1 MWPRRQRFHAYLE
14 LIILPLRSSLLF
26 PPPLR
31 SPPLSSPPLP
41 STLLIFFSR
50 KDIGLCI
57 NCNVQPAVF
66 GFVHSKDDVAHSAFC
81 LSCSPLYRRS
91 TCVCCAEVCC
101 VLGSVAL
108 RCEVLRC
115 VALSCVALR
124 VSVTLYFMSICLL
137 IIQVSSTFYFSP
149 TAPTCC
155 AWTCIAVA
163 PCVTCDEDGVALPKT
178 ASVWR
183 LRRSEETQ
191 VTHRTVTLDVR
202 YCRDH
207 FPVDPHSDISFV
219 FLFFFFFFFSS
230 SLLFSPLY
238 FLLFA
243 YVFRYGR
250 FFATGYM

>member
-1 MWPRRQRFHAYLE
+1 
-14 LIILPLRSSLLF
+14 
-26 PPPLR
+26 
-31 SPPLSSPPLP
+31 
-41 STLLIFFSR
+41 
-50 KDIGLCI
+50 
-57 NCNVQPAVF
+57 
-66 GFVHSKDDVAHSAFC
+66 
-81 LSCSPLYRRS
+81 
-91 TCVCCAEVCC
+91 
-101 VLGSVAL
+101 
-108 RCEVLRC
+108 
-115 VALSCVALR
+115 
-124 VSVTLYFMSICLL
+124 MSICLL

-219 FLFFFFFFFSS
+219 FLFFFFFFFLPLSS
-230 SLLFSPLY
+230 SLLSTFFYSPTCSDMAGSSLQDTCKYIFDSCCTSFVIFSKTFYYIYDFTNTAIIRMLE
-238 FLLFA
+238 
-243 YVFRYGR
+243 
-250 FFATGYM
+250 

>member
-1 MWPRRQRFHAYLE
+1 MYKLQRSTSSVRVCPQQGWCRPLS
-14 LIILPLRSSLLF
+14 ILPLL
-26 PPPLR
+26 
-31 SPPLSSPPLP
+31 LSS
-41 STLLIFFSR
+41 
-50 KDIGLCI
+50 
-57 NCNVQPAVF
+57 VPAVDLR
-66 GFVHSKDDVAHSAFC
+66 V
-81 LSCSPLYRRS
+81 LRRGLLRVGER
-91 TCVCCAEVCC
+91 C
-101 VLGSVAL
+101 VAL
-108 RCEVLRC
+108 WGVALRC